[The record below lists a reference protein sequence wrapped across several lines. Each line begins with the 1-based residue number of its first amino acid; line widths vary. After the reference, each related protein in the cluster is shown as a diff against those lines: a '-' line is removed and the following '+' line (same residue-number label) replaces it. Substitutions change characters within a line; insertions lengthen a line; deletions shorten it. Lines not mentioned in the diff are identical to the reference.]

1 MPSSERRRRRGLLGA
16 ARWLVFLA
24 LSVGTAAARAQ
35 QAVPPAQGFAVER
48 FYPSAAGGGWFVM
61 DDLDM
66 HGALGGAMSL
76 TTGYARNPLQVTDG
90 TQRLGVVSDQ
100 AFADFGLA
108 VTTRRWRVYLD
119 LDAPLWIRG
128 QSGSTGPAVPIAGY
142 QFTSPHLNLGSNPDT
157 LSDPRLG
164 ADVRLV
170 GEAGGRFRFGVGGQL
185 IIPSGSRA
193 EYDTDDTVRAMLR
206 ALVAGNLDRFSYAG
220 QLGVHLRPL
229 DDAAIPGSPQGSEL
243 LFGVAGGA
251 RVASFAT
258 GTALLL
264 GPEIFG
270 ATAFRS
276 FFGSSTTALE
286 GLLTARL
293 EGTADRGRQLRLKL
307 GAGAGLHPDFGA
319 PEWRLVLAIEV
330 FDRGGERE

>member
-1 MPSSERRRRRGLLGA
+1 MAQDG
-16 ARWLVFLA
+16 RW
-24 LSVGTAAARAQ
+24 
-35 QAVPPAQGFAVER
+35 
-48 FYPSAAGGGWFVM
+48 
-61 DDLDM
+61 
-66 HGALGGAMSL
+66 
-76 TTGYARNPLQVTDG
+76 
-90 TQRLGVVSDQ
+90 
-100 AFADFGLA
+100 
-108 VTTRRWRVYLD
+108 
-119 LDAPLWIRG
+119 
-128 QSGSTGPAVPIAGY
+128 
-142 QFTSPHLNLGSNPDT
+142 
-157 LSDPRLG
+157 
-164 ADVRLV
+164 
-170 GEAGGRFRFGVGGQL
+170 
-185 IIPSGSRA
+185 A

-220 QLGVHLRPL
+220 QLGLHIRPL

-251 RVASFAT
+251 RVASFTT

-293 EGTADRGRQLRLKL
+293 EGTADRGRQLRIKL

-319 PEWRLVLAIEV
+319 PEWRLLLAIEV
-330 FDRGGERE
+330 FDRGGGRQ

>member
-1 MPSSERRRRRGLLGA
+1 MPSSERRRGRGWLGA

-24 LSVGTAAARAQ
+24 LGAGAAAAQAQ
-35 QAVPPAQGFAVER
+35 QVAPPAPGFAVER
-48 FYPSAAGGGWFVM
+48 FYPSAAGGGWLVM

-66 HGALGGAMSL
+66 HGAPGGAMSL
-76 TTGYARNPLQVTDG
+76 TTGYARNPLRVTDG
-90 TQRLGVVSDQ
+90 GQRLGVVSDQ

-108 VTTRRWRVYLD
+108 VTYRRWRVYLD

-128 QSGSTGPAVPIAGY
+128 SISPGVPIAGH

-164 ADVRLV
+164 ADLRLV
-170 GEAGGRFRFGVGGQL
+170 GEAGGRLRFGVGAQL
-185 IIPSGSRA
+185 IIPSGGRA

-206 ALVAGNLDRFSYAG
+206 ALVAGDLHRFSYAG
-220 QLGVHLRPL
+220 QLGLHLRPL

-276 FFGSSTTALE
+276 LFGSSTTALE

-293 EGTADRGRQLRLKL
+293 EGTADRGRQLRVKL

-319 PEWRLVLAIEV
+319 PEWRLLLAIEV
-330 FDRGGERE
+330 FDRGGARD